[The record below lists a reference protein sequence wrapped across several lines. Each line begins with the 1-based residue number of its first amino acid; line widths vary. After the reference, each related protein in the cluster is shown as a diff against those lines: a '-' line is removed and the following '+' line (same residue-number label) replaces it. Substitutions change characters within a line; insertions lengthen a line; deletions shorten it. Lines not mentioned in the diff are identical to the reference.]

1 MPPTGSTSKT
11 PKQQR
16 SFATKERL
24 AEATIQLLGE
34 VGEAGVTHRAV
45 AERGNVSLA
54 STTYY
59 YDSKDSLLADASA
72 SLLTNYVDRFH
83 QFAAR
88 QLAQVEG
95 RVSVQAFFAR
105 LLRRATGKDR
115 LLTIAWCEI
124 MLACARH
131 AQTRALARTWYANL
145 QEIWTEI
152 FAVLGASTDPLDV
165 QTAIDRTVGL
175 LFIMVPLGLPPE
187 QAEAALTAG
196 LDPALIDSLP
206 LAPPIAPATESRKA
220 RETRQQLLD
229 AAKRIMATHGA
240 AAVTGRAVAAEAGLA
255 PGTPANYFKPIS
267 TLLDAAREQLYE
279 AAKARYR
286 EGVSEIDPRSMSFE
300 QMVDLSA
307 AVLVREVTQ
316 YSELN
321 IATLS
326 VEVEAARQPAHRSMV
341 GKWFIDRTRG
351 WLRLLS
357 HTDVRTQ
364 PADALMACALY
375 NGIAIRLL
383 STGADSLAIAQVR
396 SEFWRALQPHPQV
409 DHPGVS

>member
-1 MPPTGSTSKT
+1 M
-11 PKQQR
+11 
-16 SFATKERL
+16 
-24 AEATIQLLGE
+24 
-34 VGEAGVTHRAV
+34 THRAV
-45 AERGNVSLA
+45 AKRGNVSLA

-59 YDSKDSLLADASA
+59 FDSKDSLLADASA
-72 SLLTNYVDRFH
+72 SLLANYVDRFRK
-83 QFAAR
+83 FAAR
-88 QLAQVEG
+88 QLAQPEG
-95 RVSVQAFFAR
+95 RSDVQGFFTR
-105 LLRRATGKDR
+105 LLRRATGADR

-131 AQTRALARTWYANL
+131 PETRALARTWYTNIHK
-145 QEIWTEI
+145 IWTEI

-165 QTAIDRTVGL
+165 QTAIDRAVGL
-175 LFIMVPLGLPPE
+175 LFIMVPLGLTPDE
-187 QAEAALTAG
+187 AEAALRAG
-196 LDPALIDSLP
+196 LDPVLADSLP
-206 LAPPIAPATESRKA
+206 SAQSIQSITESRKA

-229 AAKRIMATHGA
+229 AAKRIMATQGA

-286 EGVSEIDPRSMSFE
+286 EGVSDIDVRSMSFD
-300 QMVDLSA
+300 QIVDLSA

-326 VEVEAARQPAHRSMV
+326 VEVEAARQPVHRNMV

-351 WLRLLS
+351 WHRLLS
-357 HTDVRTQ
+357 HIDVHPQ
-364 PADALMACALY
+364 SSDGLMACALY

-383 STGADSLAIAQVR
+383 STGADSLAISHVR
-396 SEFWRALQPHPQV
+396 SEFWRAFQPRRRQV
-409 DHPGVS
+409 DTGQV